1 MNTLTIILAIYV
13 ALDIIASIIILIVSL
28 LNGWTL
34 REMALWLRHF
44 LKTNQE
50 DFIEDILYDYGDND
64 YEEEDYE

>member
-13 ALDIIASIIILIVSL
+13 ALDIIADITIILISR

-50 DFIEDILYDYGDND
+50 DFIEDILYEYGDND
-64 YEEEDYE
+64 YEED